1 MRKDVKIRKI
11 MDVVGSMF
19 ALVGLGGIAG
29 AAEGQGN
36 LMIAILVFGIGIGE
50 VIWSYQR

>member
-1 MRKDVKIRKI
+1 MRKDLMVKKWLDIA
-11 MDVVGSMF
+11 GSMM

-36 LMIAILVFGIGIGE
+36 LMIAILVFGIGFGE